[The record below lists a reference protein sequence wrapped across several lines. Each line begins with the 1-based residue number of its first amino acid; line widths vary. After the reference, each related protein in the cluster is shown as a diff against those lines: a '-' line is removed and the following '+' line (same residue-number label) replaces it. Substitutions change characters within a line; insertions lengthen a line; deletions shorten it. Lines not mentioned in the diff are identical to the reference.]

1 VKCTAHPFCGCD
13 AKATAAN
20 VCAPGFPGFKSI
32 RSGGDAAVLR
42 EDRWVPNAR
51 ERATRYTSSVTAGEV
66 GLGARS
72 NTSVTR
78 ILKTFLSRYFYFCM
92 ALLMAG
98 LAGWGFSGTVDR
110 NLLHA
115 KPPRPLLLWFHGAA
129 FSAWIALFV
138 AQSALVRV
146 RKVSVHRTL
155 GWFGAALAAT
165 MVVSGLIVSVVML
178 RFEMTVLH
186 RNAAS
191 FLSILWGDMLI
202 FGACMALAIYFRKRP
217 EYHRRLV
224 FMASCQLMQ
233 AAFVRF
239 HYIGYHDLFY
249 PALDV
254 LIVAGMLRDFV
265 VDGRVNRVYLYVFPA
280 MIALQALAT
289 YLERVNPGWWQA
301 ATLTILG
308 P

>member
-1 VKCTAHPFCGCD
+1 VPKTRECGPRH
-13 AKATAAN
+13 ASAVAVGNVGFAA
-20 VCAPGFPGFKSI
+20 GSH
-32 RSGGDAAVLR
+32 
-42 EDRWVPNAR
+42 
-51 ERATRYTSSVTAGEV
+51 
-66 GLGARS
+66 
-72 NTSVTR
+72 TSVTR
-78 ILKTFLSRYFYFCM
+78 GFKTFLGRYFYFCM

-98 LAGWGFSGTVDR
+98 LVVWGFSRTVDAR
-110 NLLHA
+110 LLHA
-115 KPPRPLLLWFHGAA
+115 EPPRPLLLWFHGAA
-129 FSAWIALFV
+129 FSAWIVLFI

-165 MVVSGLIVSVVML
+165 MVVSGFIVSVVMM
-178 RFEMTVLH
+178 RFDITVLH
-186 RNAAS
+186 RKNVAS
-191 FLSILWGDMLI
+191 FLSVLWCDMVI

-249 PALDV
+249 PSLDL
-254 LIVAGMLRDFV
+254 LIVAGMLRDLV

-280 MIALQALAT
+280 MMVLQALAT
-289 YLERVNPGWWQA
+289 YLERVNPSWWQA
-301 ATLTILG
+301 ATPTILG
-308 P
+308 L

>member
-1 VKCTAHPFCGCD
+1 MGVG
-13 AKATAAN
+13 N
-20 VCAPGFPGFKSI
+20 VGF
-32 RSGGDAAVLR
+32 
-42 EDRWVPNAR
+42 
-51 ERATRYTSSVTAGEV
+51 ATRSQTSA
-66 GLGARS
+66 
-72 NTSVTR
+72 TSGF
-78 ILKTFLSRYFYFCM
+78 KTFLGRYFYFCM

-98 LAGWGFSGTVDR
+98 LSVWGFSQTVDTR
-110 NLLHA
+110 LLHA

-129 FSAWIALFV
+129 FSAWIVVFI

-165 MVVSGLIVSVVML
+165 MVASSFSVSVVMV
-178 RFEMTVLH
+178 RFDRTALGKDVS
-186 RNAAS
+186 S
-191 FLSILWGDMLI
+191 FLSVLWCDMII

-239 HYIGYHDLFY
+239 HYIGDHDLPY

-254 LIVAGMLRDFV
+254 LIVAGMLRDLV
-265 VDGRVNRVYLYVFPA
+265 VGGRVNRVYLCVLPP
-280 MIALQALAT
+280 MIVLQSWAT
-289 YLERVNPGWWQA
+289 YLARVNPSWWRA
-301 ATLTILG
+301 ATHAILG
-308 P
+308 W